1 MYWPSSASS
10 CYQHVSEIRAHLMN
24 KQFPVY
30 QKKALLIDRPLW
42 CTYWRSCRHSS
53 EIYHHSWVRIKK
65 LSDRTRLYPVPT
77 VYSQFLKKAQVSFIL
92 HSESQQIKINHCL
105 ISQAEKEDDETWQK
119 EYKMLFPTRAAWTCP
134 QTPLV
139 IMISVYTKWLITLFF
154 PLSISGGVNYT
165 SFGYHSKQM
174 TWQTALGL
182 MALNRSLY
190 SVDDTTA

>member
-10 CYQHVSEIRAHLMN
+10 RYQRVSEIRAHLMN

-119 EYKMLFPTRAAWTCP
+119 AERVQNALPHQSSMNLSPNTTCNNDKCLYKVTDYTVL
-134 QTPLV
+134 
-139 IMISVYTKWLITLFF
+139 SV
-154 PLSISGGVNYT
+154 VNQWG
-165 SFGYHSKQM
+165 S
-174 TWQTALGL
+174 
-182 MALNRSLY
+182 
-190 SVDDTTA
+190 